1 MSFTGRPKI
10 SSGEYAR
17 AQERKD
23 KAAKVMDAFLKTCYK
38 CGAKSSQRPIVVD
51 QEGRHV
57 CNLCIPDGYTI
68 DELKA
73 MKEADDRR
81 IEESANK
88 PKPEGFGD
96 WG

>member
-1 MSFTGRPKI
+1 MAITGRPKI
-10 SSGEYAR
+10 SRNQYAQHMEQR
-17 AQERKD
+17 E
-23 KAAKVMDAFLKTCYK
+23 KAASVMDALVKKCYK
-38 CGAKSSQRPIVVD
+38 CGAKSSQRPIIVD
-51 QEGRHV
+51 HEGRNV
-57 CNLCIPDGYTI
+57 CNLCVPEGYTI

-73 MKEADDRR
+73 MKEADDKR